1 MINILKVCEK
11 CEAEFVIGHNMN
23 QRHYIIRHCT
33 FCGEEL
39 EAEMEDELDEEYYRE
54 ELDS

>member
-1 MINILKVCEK
+1 MTNTLKVCEV

-23 QRHYIIRHCT
+23 QHHYIIRYCT

-39 EAEMEDELDEEYYRE
+39 EVEMEDDLEEYYRE

>member
-1 MINILKVCEK
+1 MINLLKVCDK

-23 QRHYIIRHCT
+23 QRHYIVRHCA

-39 EAEMEDELDEEYYRE
+39 EVEMEELQR
-54 ELDS
+54 LRTLLQQKK